1 MPSINASGRETVNAA
16 KKLAERLDMTPAEY
30 RKTMSALR
38 TEIKLIENNLRE
50 KDYSFDYSKQ
60 PAKAMFK
67 YRAALLRN
75 DAERY
80 QAFPDNLNRREAALH
95 TGTLMPYELVDPY
108 LELELWS
115 QLYERYLRTDMLQLQ
130 HNTKNP
136 RRRYAAVRVLC

>member
-67 YRAALLRN
+67 YRV
-75 DAERY
+75 AERY
-80 QAFPDNLNRREAALH
+80 QAFPDNVNRREAALH

>member
-38 TEIKLIENNLRE
+38 AEIKLIENNLRE

-67 YRAALLRN
+67 YRAAFLRN

-80 QAFPDNLNRREAALH
+80 QAFPDNVNRREAALH
-95 TGTLMPYELVDPY
+95 AGTLMPYELVDPY
-108 LELELWS
+108 LDMHWS
-115 QLYERYLRTDMLQLQ
+115 SGRSFMKDISEQICCNCSIIQRTLAGVTQ
-130 HNTKNP
+130 
-136 RRRYAAVRVLC
+136 R

>member
-38 TEIKLIENNLRE
+38 AEIKLIENNLRE

-67 YRAALLRN
+67 YRAA
-75 DAERY
+75 ERY
-80 QAFPDNLNRREAALH
+80 QAFPDKVNRREAALH
-95 TGTLMPYELVDPY
+95 AGTLMPYELVDPY
-108 LELELWS
+108 LDMHWS
-115 QLYERYLRTDMLQLQ
+115 SGHSFMKDISEQVCCNCSIIQRTLAGVTQ
-130 HNTKNP
+130 
-136 RRRYAAVRVLC
+136 R